1 MNSIF
6 DGFLSSTEAP
16 EAFSASSFVEAML
29 RFEAALARAQA
40 SLGLIP
46 ETAAQSIIGTC
57 KVELFDVPK
66 IVRESARAGS
76 LAIPLVKSLTETVGL
91 FNRDAGKFVHF
102 GGTSQDVI
110 DSALALVTRDVLKL
124 IDADVDQAITAL
136 LALAVRHAGAPVLER
151 SMMQPA
157 SVTSFGLKCAQWAA
171 PLVRSRQRLHARAGC
186 ALSVQIGAS
195 VGALAQMNGKGPHI
209 ISLMASDLQLSA
221 PASAWQ
227 TQRDEWAA
235 LGCELGLLVGS
246 LGRIACEM
254 AIMSQYEV
262 AELAQASEPGRGA
275 DLDTGHG
282 RPSACSLV
290 LAAAQQ
296 TPARVAAM
304 LTNLPQAPTGSG
316 ANWQTELAQWQ
327 ELLMSAYGAA
337 RVIAHAL
344 SELQVDAQRMRTN
357 LDAVRAAPPANG
369 AADCFNPGLLPHAA
383 ELARVQ
389 ALALSGINGP
399 KAAA

>member
-6 DGFLSSTEAP
+6 EGFLSSTEAL
-16 EAFSASSFVEAML
+16 EAFSASSLVEAML

-46 ETAAQSIIGTC
+46 EAAAQSIIGTC

-76 LAIPLVKSLTETVGL
+76 LAIPLVKSLTETVDL

-102 GGTSQDVI
+102 GGTSQDVV
-110 DSALALVTRDVLKL
+110 DSALALVTRDALKL

-171 PLVRSRQRLHARAGC
+171 PLVRSRQRLHARAGS

-195 VGALAQMNGKGPHI
+195 VGALARMDGKWSQI

-227 TQRDEWAA
+227 AQRDEWAA

-246 LGRIACEM
+246 LGRIASELAVM
-254 AIMSQYEV
+254 GQYEV
-262 AELAQASEPGRGA
+262 AELAQASEPGRNA
-275 DLDTGHG
+275 DLDTGQRKPG
-282 RPSACSLV
+282 ACHLA

-304 LTNLPQAPTGSG
+304 LANLPQAQTGFG
-316 ANWQTELAQWQ
+316 DHWQTELVHWQ

-337 RVIAHAL
+337 RVIARTL
-344 SELQVDAQRMRTN
+344 SELQVDVQRMRSP
-357 LDAVRAAPPANG
+357 LDAVRTAPPANS
-369 AADCFNPGLLPHAA
+369 ATENFNLSLLPQAA
-383 ELARVQ
+383 ELARLQ
-389 ALALSGINGP
+389 ALTLAEINGLKTP
-399 KAAA
+399 A